1 MNLSV
6 DKKQLAKHLAYVG
19 GVVRPRQVAI
29 YLCRMFTDESLLE
42 IGRFFGGRDHSTV
55 LHSIATVEDLLAKNP
70 SQENPIRILQTKL
83 RKISGGKLED

>member
-1 MNLSV
+1 
-6 DKKQLAKHLAYVG
+6 
-19 GVVRPRQVAI
+19 
-29 YLCRMFTDESLLE
+29 MFTDESLLE